1 LEFNVKERMERKMD
15 TNTNFSNS
23 NTRID
28 AGILPAMDYHQE
40 ISGELSNPAVITP
53 ATIVNCSWMESVT
66 KRRGDFLADRGSFAN
81 EQ

>member
-1 LEFNVKERMERKMD
+1 MD

-23 NTRID
+23 DSRVD
-28 AGILPAMDYHQE
+28 VGILPATNYPQE
-40 ISGELSNPAVITP
+40 IIGQLSNPA

-66 KRRGDFLADRGSFAN
+66 KRRSDSLADNRSFAN